1 MNLGWYL
8 FHLMRS
14 MYFFE
19 FMVFFS
25 TQMCENAKNMIK
37 FDISPLRRVSNL

>member
-14 MYFFE
+14 MDFFE

-25 TQMCENAKNMIK
+25 TQMCENAKNMIE
-37 FDISPLRRVSNL
+37 FDILLFRRM